1 MKAAFWVIGLIAA
14 LGAGQV
20 SAGCYST
27 FDYRSNTY
35 YTVCDNPSFV
45 TIQGNNFNNGS
56 NWNERQNHNGT
67 YNGTDSKGNFYQ
79 GDNNTG
85 YYQNLGTGR
94 MCTGKGVGR
103 ICN

>member
-1 MKAAFWVIGLIAA
+1 MKAAFWLIGLIAA

-20 SAGCYST
+20 FAGCYSK
-27 FDYRSNTY
+27 FDYQSHNY
-35 YTVCDNPSFV
+35 YTVCDNPSGV
-45 TIQGNNFNNGS
+45 TIRGNNFNNGS

-67 YNGTDSKGNFYQ
+67 YSGTDANGNYYR

-85 YYQNLGTGR
+85 NYQNLGTGR
-94 MCTGKGVGR
+94 MCTGKGAGR